1 MIERCFDICLS
12 QGRPDLKVQ
21 CVAKV
26 VDPERKTATGR
37 LRATGGAWGRLVR
50 KIPSRREYPET
61 TRVGDCFSSIG
72 PAAGNGS

>member
-37 LRATGGAWGRLVR
+37 LRATGGTSGDGWLGRYLAEGNTRKPRALGIASVR
-50 KIPSRREYPET
+50 
-61 TRVGDCFSSIG
+61 
-72 PAAGNGS
+72 